1 MGALGIRLDARQ
13 GEIARRPIRERISNH
28 RLRLLAILVAE
39 LQKGR
44 GNHCDHGLINENGR
58 PAWEEPPQEEGHEFR
73 RYVYEILR
81 YRKQS

>member
-1 MGALGIRLDARQ
+1 MRALGIRLDARQ
-13 GEIARRPIRERISNH
+13 GEYARRTLLARISDH
-28 RLRLLAILVAE
+28 RLRSLAILVAE

-44 GNHCDHGLINENGR
+44 GIHCGHGLINENGR
-58 PAWEEPPQEEGHEFR
+58 PAWEESHQEECHEFR